1 MNLMHIVKTI
11 AELSLILGFFA
22 IAILSLP
29 GNPARENRNHTN
41 RTTRK
46 EK

>member
-1 MNLMHIVKTI
+1 MHIVKTI
-11 AELSLILGFFA
+11 AELAVIVGFFA
-22 IAILSLP
+22 IVFMSLP
-29 GNPARENRNHTN
+29 GNPARENRNRTN

>member
-1 MNLMHIVKTI
+1 MHILKTI

-29 GNPARENRNHTN
+29 GNPAKENRNRN
-41 RTTRK
+41 DRK